1 MKTISCYLFLFS
13 IGSIG
18 MKYSTL
24 TTGFH
29 SKTASSKLFIGK
41 NILIYYSL
49 IASTLLAI
57 Y

>member
-1 MKTISCYLFLFS
+1 
-13 IGSIG
+13 

-49 IASTLLAI
+49 IASTSLAI

>member
-1 MKTISCYLFLFS
+1 MN
-13 IGSIG
+13 
-18 MKYSTL
+18 YSTL

-29 SKTASSKLFIGK
+29 SNTASSKLFIGK
-41 NILIYYSL
+41 NTLICYSL

>member
-1 MKTISCYLFLFS
+1 
-13 IGSIG
+13 

-29 SKTASSKLFIGK
+29 SKTASSKPFIGK